1 MVRSDYDNM
10 EDIAL
15 DDRTPPPQEN
25 SALLDVRRRS
35 QDSNNGKKKFRRA
48 QKFFLY
54 MVLYICL
61 FLFFWSMITP
71 AIYAAIFGNSSNF
84 HLEKELNILK
94 EEMASQKIIIK
105 RLETELAKKEKQYNE
120 LSEMVFI
127 HLELSIIRQIICW

>member
-25 SALLDVRRRS
+25 SALLNVRRPS

-127 HLELSIIRQIICW
+127 HLGL